1 MRNLLR
7 QVASRGGLVDVTGQ
21 ISGRR
26 ESRETPRLPPYSCSQ
41 LGTSYRVSL
50 LLPVQPDLCRPLQ
63 SQQPLCPTLLP
74 PVGG

>member
-7 QVASRGGLVDVTGQ
+7 QVASRGGLVDATGRN
-21 ISGRR
+21 SGRR

-50 LLPVQPDLCRPLQ
+50 LLSVRPHLCRLLQ
-63 SQQPLCPTLLP
+63 SQQPLP
-74 PVGG
+74 PLCCHL